1 MSKSDWYCYMVRCKD
16 GSFYVGMSNDLA
28 ERINEHNW
36 GVKSEFTTKRRP
48 VVLVWSEE
56 QPDRNTARKR
66 EKEIKGWR
74 REKKLKLI
82 HAYERQADRNADSS
96 SGVNPSPSAR
106 GKGE

>member
-1 MSKSDWYCYMVRCKD
+1 MNKKDWYCYMVRCRD
-16 GSFYVGMSNDLA
+16 DSFYVGMSNDLA
-28 ERINEHNW
+28 ERIKEHNW

-48 VVLVWSEE
+48 VVLVWSEQ

-82 HAYERQADRNADSS
+82 HEYECRGPQSACEA
-96 SGVNPSPSAR
+96 NPSPSAR